1 MGRSIKRSVQALGF
15 GVQEVPF
22 EGLFQGF
29 YELLQGFMAW
39 GRKVTGPFKGKGFT
53 KKNPSFRALG
63 LTVQAPRV
71 GNPIALIL
79 ESNSQPRGSTPSA
92 PDPTA
97 RTLNL
102 SSPLSRS

>member
-53 KKNPSFRALG
+53 KKTRAFVLSG
-63 LTVQAPRV
+63 LQFKPRD
-71 GNPIALIL
+71 L
-79 ESNSQPRGSTPSA
+79 ETP
-92 PDPTA
+92 
-97 RTLNL
+97 
-102 SSPLSRS
+102 